1 MFVSKLAFVKK
12 QKYEKRKYI
21 KTFKTVIET
30 CDGSFSYNFS
40 FPAKGFMF
48 GLGLWFLF
56 KNLLSFQTQISK
68 MSGK

>member
-1 MFVSKLAFVKK
+1 VFVSKLAFVKK

-48 GLGLWFLF
+48 GLGL
-56 KNLLSFQTQISK
+56 
-68 MSGK
+68 